1 MSMLDMLQQRL
12 GGEAVQ
18 QIGKRLGTDPST
30 TQTAIAAALPML
42 VGALAHNAKD
52 PNQAGALATALQKD
66 HDGSILDNVTGYLG
80 GQQPGGAAADGAGIL
95 GHVLGGRQEVVQ
107 NGLGQVAGID
117 SGKAGM
123 LLSMLAPLVM
133 GALGKS
139 ARERGLDPGG
149 LAGMLG
155 GEQQAAAKAAPGGLM
170 GMLGKFLDK
179 DGDGSVMDDIG
190 GMLGG
195 KLGR

>member
-1 MSMLDMLQQRL
+1 MVVVLKGL
-12 GGEAVQ
+12 G
-18 QIGKRLGTDPST
+18 
-30 TQTAIAAALPML
+30 L
-42 VGALAHNAKD
+42 VG
-52 PNQAGALATALQKD
+52 
-66 HDGSILDNVTGYLG
+66 
-80 GQQPGGAAADGAGIL
+80 
-95 GHVLGGRQEVVQ
+95 
-107 NGLGQVAGID
+107 GID
-117 SGKAGM
+117 WVMAGM
-123 LLSMLAPLVM
+123 LLSLLAPIVL

-155 GEQQAAAKAAPGGLM
+155 GEQQAAAKNAPGGLM